1 MILLI
6 AIGLVAGVA
15 TAVSPCVLPVLPVL
29 LAGGASGRKPLRIVA
44 GLVLSFSAFTLFATW
59 LLDELGLPDDLL
71 RNLAIAFLFVMAAVL
86 LVPQAGLLVER
97 GLAFF
102 SRLRPANAGGGFW
115 LGISLGLVFVPCAG
129 PFLGA
134 LSAAAAHE
142 SFGFRTIVATLA
154 YAIGAGVPM
163 LGIAYGGREL
173 STRIRAHA
181 SSVRVA
187 SGAVIAVV
195 AIGLV
200 FHVDDHL
207 TNVRWPWTSYVQNH
221 VEASGSSEK
230 QLAKLRGEK
239 AAPKPVATATKGLPD
254 YGQAPALTAG
264 GAWINSKPLTL
275 AQLRGKVVLV
285 DFWTYSCIN
294 CLRTLPHLKSWYATY
309 HKDGLVIVGV
319 HTPEFA
325 FEHVTSNVEAA
336 VKRLG
341 IAYPVMQD
349 NDYKTWDAYSNQYWP
364 AEYLID
370 KTGHIRHT
378 NFGEGEYGKT
388 EQLIRQLL
396 GAKGAQAPKVP
407 DTTPTEL
414 MTPETYLGYE
424 RLQDYVGSKLQPDKL
439 AQYTLPSSVPDNGVA
454 YGGQWNVGGQTAV
467 AGKGARLRLR
477 FQAKDVYIVL
487 GGKGTVQALIPG
499 EPARTIDVNAYRLYT
514 VRQSNTQ
521 VDETLELRF
530 SPGVQAYSFTFG

>member
-1 MILLI
+1 
-6 AIGLVAGVA
+6 
-15 TAVSPCVLPVLPVL
+15 VS
-29 LAGGASGRKPLRIVA
+29 
-44 GLVLSFSAFTLFATW
+44 T
-59 LLDELGLPDDLL
+59 
-71 RNLAIAFLFVMAAVL
+71 
-86 LVPQAGLLVER
+86 
-97 GLAFF
+97 
-102 SRLRPANAGGGFW
+102 
-115 LGISLGLVFVPCAG
+115 
-129 PFLGA
+129 
-134 LSAAAAHE
+134 AAAHQ
-142 SFGFRTIVATLA
+142 SFGVRTIVATVA

-163 LGIAYGGREL
+163 LAIAYGGREL
-173 STRIRAHA
+173 SARIRQHA
-181 SSVRVA
+181 SSVRLA

-207 TNVRWPWTSYVQNH
+207 TQVRWPWTSYVQDH
-221 VEASGSSEK
+221 IEASKSSEK

-254 YGQAPALTAG
+254 YGVAPALTAG

-285 DFWTYSCIN
+285 DFWTHSCIN
-294 CLRTLPHLKSWYATY
+294 CLRTLPHLKAWYATY
-309 HKDGLVIVGV
+309 RKDGLVIVGV

-341 IAYPVMQD
+341 ITYPVVQD
-349 NDYKTWDAYSNQYWP
+349 NAYKTWDAYANQYWP

-378 NFGEGEYGKT
+378 HFGEGEYGQT
-388 EQLIRQLL
+388 ERLIRQLL
-396 GAKGAQAPKVP
+396 GAKGATAPAVP
-407 DTTPTEL
+407 DLTPDEL

-424 RLQDYVGSKLQPDKL
+424 RLQDYVGSKLHPDAP

-454 YGGQWNVGGQTAV
+454 YGGRWTVGGQYAV
-467 AGKGARLRLR
+467 AGAGARLQLR

-487 GGKGTVQALIPG
+487 GGHGTVHTLVDG
-499 EPARTIDVNAYRLYT
+499 KPAGTIDVNAYRLYT
-514 VRQSNTQ
+514 VRQSAKE
-521 VDETLELRF
+521 VDALLELRF
-530 SPGVQAYSFTFG
+530 SPGVRAYSFTFG